1 VRSVAEPLVLAGAVV
16 IAVMA
21 VWNRWGP
28 AGWSDWVD
36 GVGIIRFRTTVLG
49 APSLGAVERVEF
61 GDGLVIRAG
70 SLFFTANDM
79 AYFLLIALAVLG
91 GRMLRRGPRPLDF
104 AIGGVVALAIF
115 YSFSRSAMGMVALV
129 GLVLAVASGRLVRG
143 AGVLLVG
150 GIAFALLIGVLG
162 AGDQLASG
170 VDTEDARTSSHLDA
184 LTAGVERVVARPL
197 GSGLGTSSGTAIRF
211 DVDTGLQ
218 TENFYLRT
226 GVEMGLLGTVASA
239 TFVVWVL
246 VLLWRRAK
254 DDPDGVVGPLAG
266 LAAVAAGA
274 MVLETFSELAL
285 GWTVWLLVG
294 LALPARALEPT
305 DRRR

>member
-1 VRSVAEPLVLAGAVV
+1 
-16 IAVMA
+16 
-21 VWNRWGP
+21 
-28 AGWSDWVD
+28 
-36 GVGIIRFRTTVLG
+36 
-49 APSLGAVERVEF
+49 
-61 GDGLVIRAG
+61 
-70 SLFFTANDM
+70 
-79 AYFLLIALAVLG
+79 
-91 GRMLRRGPRPLDF
+91 
-104 AIGGVVALAIF
+104 
-115 YSFSRSAMGMVALV
+115 
-129 GLVLAVASGRLVRG
+129 
-143 AGVLLVG
+143 VLLVG